1 MTNIEGVF
9 PAAQPKIG
17 IIVARFNEFIT
28 SKLLSGARDGL
39 VRHDVSD
46 SDIDVCSV
54 PGAFE
59 IPLAAEKWQQA
70 ASMMV

>member
-28 SKLLSGARDGL
+28 SKLLSAPVTVWSGTMSATQTLMSAGCLGL
-39 VRHDVSD
+39 
-46 SDIDVCSV
+46 
-54 PGAFE
+54 
-59 IPLAAEKWQQA
+59 LKYLWQRKNGSRRQ
-70 ASMMV
+70 V

>member
-1 MTNIEGVF
+1 MNDIEGVF
-9 PAAQPKIG
+9 TAAQPKIG

-28 SKLLSGARDGL
+28 SILLSGARDGL

-46 SDIDVCSV
+46 SDIDVCWV

-59 IPLAAEKWQQA
+59 IPQEKKKWQQA